1 MNAGPL
7 VQKIFQAPSKT
18 PGTFWIQGF
27 GWDLFWIFPGIW
39 LFPLVLFLD
48 DLDPIYAVGVFLFWI
63 GHRVSSLYLGW
74 FSPSFRPLLHDQR
87 QRFIFIPLAVLLLTG
102 FWLMLPESLLPLPF
116 SLRIL
121 SLAMLDYFWGI
132 YHFAAQHF
140 GMLRLYRHLDPGSED
155 VFEKNRDRWYCLGAA
170 GALVI
175 FAEVLHGTA
184 ILQEDWTGPIL
195 TSEVFGGQQQQLL
208 QFGLI
213 FSLCWFLFMFQREF
227 RSGGSL
233 PRLLY
238 LLQLGVMVGAA
249 FVLDPFRFLV
259 LWTLQHWM
267 GAVGLVSFLG
277 GNDISSRQTGG
288 SSHSRILHI
297 RSRVGVLILLCLV
310 SLLMTPMMEI
320 EALSADS
327 AYSAQWWPEW
337 WEWIQRQSWLP
348 LVMVIGFS
356 SGFIHYLMDRAVYR
370 FSDPQ
375 TRSVLTLSLIHI

>member
-1 MNAGPL
+1 M
-7 VQKIFQAPSKT
+7 
-18 PGTFWIQGF
+18 
-27 GWDLFWIFPGIW
+27 
-39 LFPLVLFLD
+39 
-48 DLDPIYAVGVFLFWI
+48 
-63 GHRVSSLYLGW
+63 
-74 FSPSFRPLLHDQR
+74 LHDQR
-87 QRFIFIPLAVLLLTG
+87 QRFIFIPLGVLLLTG
-102 FWLMLPESLLPLPF
+102 FWLLLPESLLPLPF

-140 GMLRLYRHLDPGSED
+140 GLLRLYRHLAPGSED
-155 VFEKNRDRWYCLGAA
+155 VFEKIRDRWYCLGAA
-170 GALVI
+170 GGLVI

-213 FSLCWFLFMFQREF
+213 LSLCWFLFMLQREF

-327 AYSAQWWPEW
+327 AYSTQWWPEW

-375 TRSVLTLSLIHI
+375 TRSVLTKLLYHERTPGSI

>member
-1 MNAGPL
+1 
-7 VQKIFQAPSKT
+7 
-18 PGTFWIQGF
+18 
-27 GWDLFWIFPGIW
+27 
-39 LFPLVLFLD
+39 
-48 DLDPIYAVGVFLFWI
+48 
-63 GHRVSSLYLGW
+63 
-74 FSPSFRPLLHDQR
+74 
-87 QRFIFIPLAVLLLTG
+87 
-102 FWLMLPESLLPLPF
+102 
-116 SLRIL
+116 
-121 SLAMLDYFWGI
+121 MLDYFWGI

-140 GMLRLYRHLDPGSED
+140 GMLRLYRHLTPGSED
-155 VFEKNRDRWYCLGAA
+155 VFEKTRDRWFCLGAA
-170 GALVI
+170 GGLVI

-213 FSLCWFLFMFQREF
+213 FSLCWFLFMLQREF

-233 PRLLY
+233 PRMLY

-267 GAVGLVSFLG
+267 SAVGLVSFLG
-277 GNDISSRQTGG
+277 GNDISSRQTER

-297 RSRVGVLILLCLV
+297 RSRIGVLILLCFV

-327 AYSAQWWPEW
+327 AYSAQWWPGW

-375 TRSVLTLSLIHI
+375 TRSVLTKLLYHERTPGSI